1 MDTFEQHHTP
11 NDDDTRDGFVSAA
24 EWIEYYQNVSM
35 SIDDDRYFDLMMT
48 NAWNLDKSKVT
59 KKGWGNQ
66 Y

>member
-1 MDTFEQHHTP
+1 
-11 NDDDTRDGFVSAA
+11 
-24 EWIEYYQNVSM
+24 M